1 MEGGGI
7 VRGWRYRA
15 RRREMARE
23 CGNQGVA
30 EERWA
35 LVAMVVGP
43 VAERVMTSVLRRSRV
58 SERKVVSGEV
68 CGEKSGEWVDS
79 KVRINA

>member
-1 MEGGGI
+1 
-7 VRGWRYRA
+7 
-15 RRREMARE
+15 MARE

-58 SERKVVSGEV
+58 SERKVVSGGV
-68 CGEKSGEWVDS
+68 CGEKSGDPLEIIS
-79 KVRINA
+79 GTERTIRGGNSYP